1 MFENLLGIF
10 RKRPRFEEQLSHNC
24 PQPNNNCE
32 SDTDDDYN
40 DNDDENYACP
50 DAWNGA
56 HINNLQ
62 IDR

>member
-10 RKRPRFEEQLSHNC
+10 RKRPRFEEQLSH
-24 PQPNNNCE
+24 PKPNNNCE

-40 DNDDENYACP
+40 DDNDDDENYA
-50 DAWNGA
+50 WNGA
-56 HINNLQ
+56 QINNLQ